1 MAELI
6 ETKTE
11 DGKLKYT
18 FSVDV
23 VVPKE
28 KIFTEDQLTAR
39 KTKLENKK
47 TNLEQLLAETEA
59 DLAEINALIAL
70 I

>member
-6 ETKTE
+6 DTKTE

-23 VVPKE
+23 VVPRE
-28 KIFTEDQLTAR
+28 KTYTEDQLTAR

-47 TNLEQLLAETEA
+47 ANLEQLLVETEA
-59 DLAEINALIAL
+59 DIAEINALIAL